1 MSSTETVP
9 CSCDSFVATGRGS
22 TTPLVFGKN
31 SDRPARES
39 QVLQRL
45 PARRRGRRLRLAYV
59 EIDDAEQ
66 TLLHIGSSPYWCWG
80 HEMGMNIA
88 GVVIGN
94 EALFT
99 RELADNMA
107 EARQGREPKPGLLGM
122 EPVPLGLERA
132 ATAREAVTVIT
143 DLLESHGQWGAG
155 TVSADRVAAAYDN
168 SFLIADHRE
177 AWALETFGRRWA
189 ARKILE
195 ESWSLSNEPTIRTD
209 WTSSSSDLLEYLRH
223 RGWAA
228 ATGEVDFAEAVTD
241 PCVPLQ
247 ASHLRLQRS
256 RQLLV
261 ETLKTNGRVDFEDA
275 RHVLSDHYE
284 TSFLEGPKFGA
295 ARPDFHTLCMHE
307 HPSGFTWGNTAASMI
322 AVLPREGAPY
332 FWWAATTP
340 CTSVYLPIS
349 PLGTRLPPSLGTAG
363 AGQGSGPT
371 PDTASLDSSDS
382 ASFWWLFQGLLE
394 TVAGDQLG
402 HAYTERQPIVRSRFD
417 DLQTA
422 WSAEAAALKGGR
434 RRRPPVGRAHG
445 ALHRA
450 SLAGRWRTPGAL
462 PHPLIPIRSYRRA
475 TIVPGYFL
483 GPDAT
488 SGGASVLRS
497 ISTTSSACCSPRGAR
512 LWATGSTLRS

>member
-1 MSSTETVP
+1 MSSSEAMP
-9 CSCDSFVATGRGS
+9 WSCDSFVAMGRDP
-22 TTPLVFGKN
+22 TTPLVVGKN

-45 PARRRGRRLRLAYV
+45 PARRRGRALPLAYV
-59 EIDDAEQ
+59 EIDDIEQ
-66 TLLHIGSSPYWCWG
+66 TLPHIGSSPYWCWG

-107 EARQGREPKPGLLGM
+107 EARQSREPKPGLLGM
-122 EPVPLGLERA
+122 ELVRLGLERA
-132 ATAREAVTVIT
+132 ATARAAVTVIT
-143 DLLESHGQWGAG
+143 DLLERHGQWGAG
-155 TVSADRVAAAYDN
+155 TVSADRVGAAYDN
-168 SFLIADHRE
+168 SFLIVDHSE

-209 WTSSSSDLLEYLRH
+209 WSSASSGLLEYLRG

-228 ATGEVDFAEAVTD
+228 ATGEVDFAEAVAD
-241 PCVPLQ
+241 PYVPLQ

-256 RQLLV
+256 RQLLADA
-261 ETLKTNGRVDFEDA
+261 LNANGCVDFEDA
-275 RHVLSDHYE
+275 RRVLSDHYE
-284 TSFLEGPKFGA
+284 GSFLEGPKFGA

-340 CTSVYLPIS
+340 CTSVYLPIF
-349 PLGTRLPPSLGTAG
+349 PLGTSLPPSLGKAG

-371 PDTASLDSSDS
+371 PDTARLDSPDG

-402 HAYTERQPIVRSRFD
+402 HAYAERQPIVRARLD

-422 WSAEAAALKGGR
+422 WSVQARALQETGADGRQWDALTARCTEQAWQAAAELLDR
-434 RRRPPVGRAHG
+434 
-445 ALHRA
+445 
-450 SLAGRWRTPGAL
+450 
-462 PHPLIPIRSYRRA
+462 
-475 TIVPGYFL
+475 FQ
-483 GPDAT
+483 
-488 SGGASVLRS
+488 
-497 ISTTSSACCSPRGAR
+497 AR
-512 LWATGSTLRS
+512 